1 MNKIML
7 VHSFLQKK
15 GGEVPK

>member
-7 VHSFLQKK
+7 VHYFLQKK